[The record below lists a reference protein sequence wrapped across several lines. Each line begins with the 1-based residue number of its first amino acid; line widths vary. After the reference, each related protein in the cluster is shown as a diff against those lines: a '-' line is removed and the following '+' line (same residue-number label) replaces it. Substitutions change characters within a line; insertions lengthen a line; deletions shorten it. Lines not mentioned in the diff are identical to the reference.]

1 MAEEGKRSE
10 CSVYRLMR
18 NEKYYIQNISDCS
31 HWLSFLWEY
40 RPFYSCGLSILA
52 FD

>member
-18 NEKYYIQNISDCS
+18 NEKYYIENISDCS
-31 HWLSFLWEY
+31 HWQCFFFSLGIQAIVQL
-40 RPFYSCGLSILA
+40 RA
-52 FD
+52 